1 MDTRPD
7 DHAPPATR
15 FAGRPAMRVLK
26 WCVLAALLGDLAVS
40 ILSAA
45 GVCGAAN
52 LAIGSGI
59 TLVATRVATS
69 PRYGRGWL
77 AVPLTVSAALAVLLL
92 IPTVTRRV
100 DRRVV
105 PGLVGAVRRLTGVAV
120 PVVFAVRRGRARGRF
135 SPRWRALG
143 LLQQVGA
150 VPMPA

>member
-1 MDTRPD
+1 
-7 DHAPPATR
+7 
-15 FAGRPAMRVLK
+15 MRVLK

-77 AVPLTVSAALAVLLL
+77 AVPLTMSAALAVLLL
-92 IPTVTRRV
+92 IPTVIAVWIVGWSLGWLGPFGDYRR
-100 DRRVV
+100 RR
-105 PGLVGAVRRLTGVAV
+105 PGRLRRKAW
-120 PVVFAVRRGRARGRF
+120 PCSR
-135 SPRWRALG
+135 
-143 LLQQVGA
+143 
-150 VPMPA
+150 